1 MIDQRTVAGKAIATW
16 KADYITDLGGIEN
29 VSTAKLAALE
39 EAGVTKFIL
48 AIVNAWIIENA
59 DRIVSGRTR
68 GVAAV
73 VQQRNALVA
82 TLRGLLESL
91 GLEREARR
99 ASLADYLA
107 SKGKPATS

>member
-1 MIDQRTVAGKAIATW
+1 VEGRLHHRPGRDREREHRQAGR
-16 KADYITDLGGIEN
+16 
-29 VSTAKLAALE
+29 VE